1 MKATPSQRLA
11 QIMSERNL
19 KQVDILNMSL
29 PYQEQLKVKMGK
41 SALSQYITGK
51 SSPDQKK
58 IALLSKTLGVSEA
71 WLMGYDLNREIAEY
85 SESIKEASTLDKI
98 TSAAS
103 KLEEERQEKVLGYCE
118 DQLSEQEK
126 GSRELPTV
134 DERFTNVTDIYRRL
148 TPDRQEEVRRS
159 MNRQLRSQNI
169 VKMEEIQKAQ
179 DLYESLGEEFEDV
192 GLYGEVSAGTGVW
205 VSDEPVET
213 IKYPVPV
220 PNHDIALR
228 VNGNS
233 MEPMFHDGDVVFVKK
248 TPEVHHGSIIIIIV
262 NDNAYIKKLYRRGSE
277 VRLISLN
284 PQYEDIILNPDDTI
298 EIIGNVIM

>member
-1 MKATPSQRLA
+1 M
-11 QIMSERNL
+11 
-19 KQVDILNMSL
+19 
-29 PYQEQLKVKMGK
+29 
-41 SALSQYITGK
+41 K
-51 SSPDQKK
+51 SSLGNKEVMASNIRRHIDKLGLNVK
-58 IALLSKTLGVSEA
+58 DFSREIGVSYSTVRDWANAVTYPRIDKIEMMA
-71 WLMGYDLNREIAEY
+71 NYFGVNKSDLVE
-85 SESIKEASTLDKI
+85 IKEETSVLDKI

-118 DQLSEQEK
+118 DQLSEQER
-126 GSRELPTV
+126 GGRELPTV

-148 TPDRQEEVRRS
+148 TPDRQEEARRS

-205 VSDEPVET
+205 VSDEPVEI

-228 VNGNS
+228 VDGNS

-262 NDNAYIKKLYRRGSE
+262 NDNAYIKKLYRRDDE

>member
-1 MKATPSQRLA
+1 MNVGARIKIRRKEINMKAYELA
-11 QIMSERNL
+11 SKINVSLSTLYRYEKGDIEKMSTDVL
-19 KQVDILNMSL
+19 KEIAD
-29 PYQEQLKVKMGK
+29 
-41 SALSQYITGK
+41 ALSTTPADLMGWDETEETI
-51 SSPDQKK
+51 
-58 IALLSKTLGVSEA
+58 LSK
-71 WLMGYDLNREIAEY
+71 
-85 SESIKEASTLDKI
+85 I
-98 TSAAS
+98 TTAAS

-118 DQLSEQEK
+118 DQLSEQER
-126 GSRELPTV
+126 GGRELPTV

-148 TPDRQEEVRRS
+148 TPDRQEEARRS

-205 VSDEPVET
+205 VSDEPVEI

-262 NDNAYIKKLYRRGSE
+262 NDSAYIKKLYRRDDE

-284 PQYEDIILNPDDTI
+284 PQYEDIVLNPDDTI

>member
-1 MKATPSQRLA
+1 M
-11 QIMSERNL
+11 
-19 KQVDILNMSL
+19 
-29 PYQEQLKVKMGK
+29 
-41 SALSQYITGK
+41 K
-51 SSPDQKK
+51 SSLGNKEVMASNIRRHIDKLGLNVK
-58 IALLSKTLGVSEA
+58 DFSREIGVSYSTVRDWANAVTYPRIDKIEMMA
-71 WLMGYDLNREIAEY
+71 NYFGVNKSDLVEI
-85 SESIKEASTLDKI
+85 KTEASTLDKI

-118 DQLSEQEK
+118 DQLSEQER
-126 GSRELPTV
+126 GGRELPTV

-148 TPDRQEEVRRS
+148 SPERQEEARRS

-179 DLYESLGEEFEDV
+179 DLYESLGEEFEDI

-220 PNHDIALR
+220 PWHDIALR

-262 NDNAYIKKLYRRGSE
+262 NDSAYIKKLYRRDDE

-284 PQYEDIILNPDDTI
+284 PQYEDIVLNPDDTI

>member
-1 MKATPSQRLA
+1 MNVGARIKIRRKEINMKAYELA
-11 QIMSERNL
+11 SKINVSLSTLYRYEKGDIEKMSTDVL
-19 KQVDILNMSL
+19 KEIAD
-29 PYQEQLKVKMGK
+29 
-41 SALSQYITGK
+41 ALSTTPADLMGWDETEETI
-51 SSPDQKK
+51 
-58 IALLSKTLGVSEA
+58 LSK
-71 WLMGYDLNREIAEY
+71 
-85 SESIKEASTLDKI
+85 I
-98 TSAAS
+98 TTAAS

-134 DERFTNVTDIYRRL
+134 DERFTNVTDIYRRF

>member
-1 MKATPSQRLA
+1 MAS
-11 QIMSERNL
+11 
-19 KQVDILNMSL
+19 SL
-29 PYQEQLKVKMGK
+29 GNKEVMASNIRRHLDKLGFNVKDF
-41 SALSQYITGK
+41 SREI
-51 SSPDQKK
+51 
-58 IALLSKTLGVSEA
+58 GVSYSTVRDWTNAVTYPRIDKIEMMA
-71 WLMGYDLNREIAEY
+71 NYFGVNKSDLVELKADT
-85 SESIKEASTLDKI
+85 STLDKI
-98 TSAAS
+98 TSVAS

-118 DQLSEQEK
+118 DQLSEQEM
-126 GSRELPTV
+126 GGRELPTV

-148 TPDRQEEVRRS
+148 TPDRQEEARRS
-159 MNRQLRSQNI
+159 MNRQLRSQNV

-262 NDNAYIKKLYRRGSE
+262 NDSAYIKKLYRRDDE

>member
-1 MKATPSQRLA
+1 MNVGARIKIRRKEINMKAYELASKINVSLSTLYRYEKGDIEKMSTDVLKEIADALSTTPADL
-11 QIMSERNL
+11 MGWDETEET
-19 KQVDILNMSL
+19 ILN
-29 PYQEQLKVKMGK
+29 
-41 SALSQYITGK
+41 
-51 SSPDQKK
+51 
-58 IALLSKTLGVSEA
+58 
-71 WLMGYDLNREIAEY
+71 
-85 SESIKEASTLDKI
+85 KI
-98 TSAAS
+98 TTAAS
-103 KLEEERQEKVLGYCE
+103 KLEEDRQEKVLGYCE
-118 DQLSEQEK
+118 DQLSEQER

-134 DERFTNVTDIYRRL
+134 DERFTNVTDIYRKL
-148 TPDRQEEVRRS
+148 TPERQEEARRS

-179 DLYESLGEEFEDV
+179 DLYESLGEEFEDI

-205 VSDEPVET
+205 VSDEPIEI

-262 NDNAYIKKLYRRGSE
+262 NDNAYIKKLYRRDDE

>member
-1 MKATPSQRLA
+1 MNVGARIKIRRKEINMKAYELASKINVSLSTLYRYEKGDIEKMSTDVLKEIADALSTTPADL
-11 QIMSERNL
+11 MGWDETEET
-19 KQVDILNMSL
+19 ILN
-29 PYQEQLKVKMGK
+29 
-41 SALSQYITGK
+41 
-51 SSPDQKK
+51 
-58 IALLSKTLGVSEA
+58 
-71 WLMGYDLNREIAEY
+71 
-85 SESIKEASTLDKI
+85 KI
-98 TSAAS
+98 TTAAS

-118 DQLSEQEK
+118 DQLSDQEK

-134 DERFTNVTDIYRRL
+134 DERFTNVTDIYRKL
-148 TPDRQEEVRRS
+148 SPERQEEARRS

-179 DLYESLGEEFEDV
+179 DLYESLGEEFEDI

-205 VSDEPVET
+205 VSDEPVEI

-262 NDNAYIKKLYRRGSE
+262 NDSAYIKKLYRRDDE

>member
-1 MKATPSQRLA
+1 MNVGARIKIRRKEINMKAYELA
-11 QIMSERNL
+11 SKINVSLSTLYRYEKGDIEKMSTDVL
-19 KQVDILNMSL
+19 KEIAD
-29 PYQEQLKVKMGK
+29 
-41 SALSQYITGK
+41 ALSTTPADLMGWDETEETI
-51 SSPDQKK
+51 
-58 IALLSKTLGVSEA
+58 LSK
-71 WLMGYDLNREIAEY
+71 
-85 SESIKEASTLDKI
+85 I
-98 TSAAS
+98 TTAAS

-126 GSRELPTV
+126 GGRELPTV
-134 DERFTNVTDIYRRL
+134 DERFTNVTDIYRKL
-148 TPDRQEEVRRS
+148 SPERQEEARRS

-179 DLYESLGEEFEDV
+179 DLYESLGEEFEDI

-205 VSDEPVET
+205 VSDEPVEI

-233 MEPMFHDGDVVFVKK
+233 MEPMFHDGDVFFVKK

-262 NDNAYIKKLYRRGSE
+262 NDSAYIKKLYRRDDE

-284 PQYEDIILNPDDTI
+284 PQYEDIVLNPDDTI

>member
-1 MKATPSQRLA
+1 MNVGARIKIRRKEINMKAYELA
-11 QIMSERNL
+11 SKINVSLSTLYRYEKGDIEKMSTDVL
-19 KQVDILNMSL
+19 KEIAD
-29 PYQEQLKVKMGK
+29 
-41 SALSQYITGK
+41 ALSTT
-51 SSPDQKK
+51 PAD
-58 IALLSKTLGVSEA
+58 
-71 WLMGYDLNREIAEY
+71 LMGWDENEETVL
-85 SESIKEASTLDKI
+85 SKI

-103 KLEEERQEKVLGYCE
+103 KLEEERQEKVLCYCE

-126 GSRELPTV
+126 GGRELPTV

-148 TPDRQEEVRRS
+148 SPERQEEARRS

-179 DLYESLGEEFEDV
+179 DLYESLGEKFEDI

-220 PNHDIALR
+220 PEHDIALR

-233 MEPMFHDGDVVFVKK
+233 MEPMFHDDDVVFVKK

-262 NDNAYIKKLYRRGSE
+262 NDNAYIKKLYRRDDE

-284 PQYEDIILNPDDTI
+284 PQYEDIVLNPDDTI

>member
-85 SESIKEASTLDKI
+85 SESIKETSTLDKI
-98 TSAAS
+98 TTAAS

-134 DERFTNVTDIYRRL
+134 DERFTNVTDIYRKL
-148 TPDRQEEVRRS
+148 SPERQEEVRRS

-169 VKMEEIQKAQ
+169 AKMEEIQKAQ
-179 DLYESLGEEFEDV
+179 DLYESLGEEFEDI

-205 VSDEPVET
+205 VSDEPVEI

-262 NDNAYIKKLYRRGSE
+262 NDSAYIKKLYRRDDE

>member
-1 MKATPSQRLA
+1 M
-11 QIMSERNL
+11 
-19 KQVDILNMSL
+19 
-29 PYQEQLKVKMGK
+29 
-41 SALSQYITGK
+41 K
-51 SSPDQKK
+51 SSLGNKEVMASNIRRHIEKLGLNVKDFSRE
-58 IALLSKTLGVSEA
+58 IGVSYSTVRDWANAVTYPRIDKIEMMA
-71 WLMGYDLNREIAEY
+71 NYFGVNKSDLVEIKA
-85 SESIKEASTLDKI
+85 EASTLDKI
-98 TSAAS
+98 TTAAS

-126 GSRELPTV
+126 GGRELPTV

-148 TPDRQEEVRRS
+148 SPERQEEARRS
-159 MNRQLRSQNI
+159 MNRQLRSQNV

-205 VSDEPVET
+205 VSDDPVET

-262 NDNAYIKKLYRRGSE
+262 NDSAYIKKLYRRGDE

>member
-1 MKATPSQRLA
+1 MNVGARIKIRRKEINMKAYELASKINVSLSTLYRYEKGDIEKMSTDVLKEIADALSTTPADL
-11 QIMSERNL
+11 MGWDETEET
-19 KQVDILNMSL
+19 ILN
-29 PYQEQLKVKMGK
+29 
-41 SALSQYITGK
+41 
-51 SSPDQKK
+51 
-58 IALLSKTLGVSEA
+58 
-71 WLMGYDLNREIAEY
+71 
-85 SESIKEASTLDKI
+85 KI
-98 TSAAS
+98 TTAAS

-118 DQLSEQEK
+118 DQLSDQEK

-134 DERFTNVTDIYRRL
+134 DERFTNVTDIYRKL
-148 TPDRQEEVRRS
+148 SPERQEEARRS
-159 MNRQLRSQNI
+159 MNRQLRSQNV

-179 DLYESLGEEFEDV
+179 DLYESLGEEFEDI

-205 VSDEPVET
+205 VSDEPVEI

-262 NDNAYIKKLYRRGSE
+262 NDNAYIKKLYRRDDE

>member
-1 MKATPSQRLA
+1 M
-11 QIMSERNL
+11 
-19 KQVDILNMSL
+19 
-29 PYQEQLKVKMGK
+29 
-41 SALSQYITGK
+41 K
-51 SSPDQKK
+51 SSLGNKEVMASNIRRHIDKLGLNVK
-58 IALLSKTLGVSEA
+58 DFSREIGVSYSTVRDWANAVTYPRIDKIEMMA
-71 WLMGYDLNREIAEY
+71 NYFGVNKSDLVEIKE
-85 SESIKEASTLDKI
+85 EASTLDKI
-98 TSAAS
+98 TTAAS
-103 KLEEERQEKVLGYCE
+103 KLEEERQEQVLGYCE
-118 DQLSEQEK
+118 DQLSEQER
-126 GSRELPTV
+126 GGRELPTV

-148 TPDRQEEVRRS
+148 SPERQEEARRS

-179 DLYESLGEEFEDV
+179 DLYESLGEEFEDI

-205 VSDEPVET
+205 VSDEPVEI

-220 PNHDIALR
+220 PHHDIALR

>member
-85 SESIKEASTLDKI
+85 SESIKEASTFDKI
-98 TSAAS
+98 TTAAS

-118 DQLSEQEK
+118 DQLSEQER
-126 GSRELPTV
+126 GGRELPTV

-148 TPDRQEEVRRS
+148 SPDRQEEVRRS

-179 DLYESLGEEFEDV
+179 DLYESLGEEFEDI

-205 VSDEPVET
+205 VSDEPVEI

-228 VNGNS
+228 VDGNS

-262 NDNAYIKKLYRRGSE
+262 NDNAYIKKLYRRDDE

>member
-1 MKATPSQRLA
+1 MNVGARIKIRRKEINMKAYELA
-11 QIMSERNL
+11 SKINVSLSTLYRYEKGDIEKMSTDVL
-19 KQVDILNMSL
+19 KEIAD
-29 PYQEQLKVKMGK
+29 
-41 SALSQYITGK
+41 ALSTTPANLMGWDEIEET
-51 SSPDQKK
+51 
-58 IALLSKTLGVSEA
+58 ILSK
-71 WLMGYDLNREIAEY
+71 
-85 SESIKEASTLDKI
+85 I
-98 TSAAS
+98 TTAAS

-118 DQLSEQEK
+118 DQLSEQER
-126 GSRELPTV
+126 GGRELPTV
-134 DERFTNVTDIYRRL
+134 DERFTNVTDIYRKL
-148 TPDRQEEVRRS
+148 SPERQEEVRRS

-169 VKMEEIQKAQ
+169 AKMEEIQKAQ
-179 DLYESLGEEFEDV
+179 DLYESLGEEFEDI

-205 VSDEPVET
+205 VSDEPVEI

-262 NDNAYIKKLYRRGSE
+262 NDSAYIKKLYRRDDE

>member
-1 MKATPSQRLA
+1 MNVGARIKIRRKEINMKAYELA
-11 QIMSERNL
+11 SKINVSLSTLYRYEKGDIEKMSTDVL
-19 KQVDILNMSL
+19 KEIAD
-29 PYQEQLKVKMGK
+29 
-41 SALSQYITGK
+41 ALSTTPADLMGWDETEETI
-51 SSPDQKK
+51 
-58 IALLSKTLGVSEA
+58 LSK
-71 WLMGYDLNREIAEY
+71 
-85 SESIKEASTLDKI
+85 I
-98 TSAAS
+98 TTAAS
-103 KLEEERQEKVLGYCE
+103 KLEEDRQEKVLGYCE
-118 DQLSEQEK
+118 DQLSEQER
-126 GSRELPTV
+126 GGRELPTV
-134 DERFTNVTDIYRRL
+134 DERFTNVTDIYRKL
-148 TPDRQEEVRRS
+148 SPERQEEVRRS

-179 DLYESLGEEFEDV
+179 DLYESLGEEFEDI

-205 VSDEPVET
+205 VSDEPIEI

-262 NDNAYIKKLYRRGSE
+262 NDNAYIKKLYRRDDE

>member
-1 MKATPSQRLA
+1 MNVGARIKIRRKEINMKAYELA
-11 QIMSERNL
+11 SKINVSLSTLYRYEKGDIEKMSTDVL
-19 KQVDILNMSL
+19 KEIAD
-29 PYQEQLKVKMGK
+29 
-41 SALSQYITGK
+41 ALSTTPADLMGWDETEETI
-51 SSPDQKK
+51 
-58 IALLSKTLGVSEA
+58 LSK
-71 WLMGYDLNREIAEY
+71 
-85 SESIKEASTLDKI
+85 I
-98 TSAAS
+98 TTAAS

-118 DQLSEQEK
+118 DQLSEQES

-148 TPDRQEEVRRS
+148 TPDRQEEARRS

-179 DLYESLGEEFEDV
+179 DLYESLGEEFEDI

-205 VSDEPVET
+205 VSDEPVEI

-262 NDNAYIKKLYRRGSE
+262 NDSAYIKKLYRRDDE

>member
-1 MKATPSQRLA
+1 MNVGARIKIRRKEINMKAYELA
-11 QIMSERNL
+11 SKINVSLSTLYRYEKGDIEKMSTDVL
-19 KQVDILNMSL
+19 KEIAD
-29 PYQEQLKVKMGK
+29 
-41 SALSQYITGK
+41 ALSTTPADLMGWDETEETI
-51 SSPDQKK
+51 
-58 IALLSKTLGVSEA
+58 LSK
-71 WLMGYDLNREIAEY
+71 
-85 SESIKEASTLDKI
+85 I
-98 TSAAS
+98 TTAAS

-134 DERFTNVTDIYRRL
+134 DERFTNVTDIYRKL
-148 TPDRQEEVRRS
+148 SPERQEEARRS

-179 DLYESLGEEFEDV
+179 DLYESLGEEFEDI

-205 VSDEPVET
+205 VSDEPVEI

-262 NDNAYIKKLYRRGSE
+262 NDSAYIKKLYRRDDE

>member
-1 MKATPSQRLA
+1 MNVGARIKIRRKEINMKAYELA
-11 QIMSERNL
+11 SKINVSLSTLYRYEKGDIEKMSTDVL
-19 KQVDILNMSL
+19 KEIAD
-29 PYQEQLKVKMGK
+29 
-41 SALSQYITGK
+41 ALSTTPADLMGWDETEETI
-51 SSPDQKK
+51 
-58 IALLSKTLGVSEA
+58 LSK
-71 WLMGYDLNREIAEY
+71 
-85 SESIKEASTLDKI
+85 I
-98 TSAAS
+98 TTAAS

-126 GSRELPTV
+126 GGRELPTV
-134 DERFTNVTDIYRRL
+134 DERFTNVTDIYRKL
-148 TPDRQEEVRRS
+148 SPERQEEARRS

-179 DLYESLGEEFEDV
+179 DLYESLGEEFEDI

-205 VSDEPVET
+205 VSDEPVEI

-262 NDNAYIKKLYRRGSE
+262 NDSAYIKKLYRRDDE

-284 PQYEDIILNPDDTI
+284 PQYEDIILNPDDNI

>member
-1 MKATPSQRLA
+1 MNVGARIKLRRKEINMKAYELA
-11 QIMSERNL
+11 SKINVSLSTLYRYEKGDIEKMSTDVL
-19 KQVDILNMSL
+19 KEIAD
-29 PYQEQLKVKMGK
+29 
-41 SALSQYITGK
+41 ALSTTPADLMGWDETEETI
-51 SSPDQKK
+51 
-58 IALLSKTLGVSEA
+58 LSK
-71 WLMGYDLNREIAEY
+71 
-85 SESIKEASTLDKI
+85 I
-98 TSAAS
+98 TTAAS

-126 GSRELPTV
+126 GGRELSTV

-148 TPDRQEEVRRS
+148 SPERQEEARRS

-179 DLYESLGEEFEDV
+179 DLYESLGEEFEDI

-220 PNHDIALR
+220 PGHDIALR

-262 NDNAYIKKLYRRGSE
+262 NDSAYIKKLYRRDDE

>member
-1 MKATPSQRLA
+1 M
-11 QIMSERNL
+11 
-19 KQVDILNMSL
+19 
-29 PYQEQLKVKMGK
+29 
-41 SALSQYITGK
+41 K
-51 SSPDQKK
+51 SSLGNKEVMASNIRRHIDKLGLNVK
-58 IALLSKTLGVSEA
+58 DFSREIGVSYSTVRDWANAVTYPRIDKIEMMA
-71 WLMGYDLNREIAEY
+71 NYFGVNKSDLVE
-85 SESIKEASTLDKI
+85 IKEETSVLDKI

-126 GSRELPTV
+126 GGRELPTV
-134 DERFTNVTDIYRRL
+134 VERFTNVTDIYRKL
-148 TPDRQEEVRRS
+148 SPERQEEARRS

-179 DLYESLGEEFEDV
+179 DLYESLGEEFEDI

-205 VSDEPVET
+205 VSDEPIEI

-262 NDNAYIKKLYRRGSE
+262 NDSAYIKKLYRRDDE

-284 PQYEDIILNPDDTI
+284 PQYEDIVLNPDDTI

>member
-1 MKATPSQRLA
+1 M
-11 QIMSERNL
+11 
-19 KQVDILNMSL
+19 
-29 PYQEQLKVKMGK
+29 
-41 SALSQYITGK
+41 K
-51 SSPDQKK
+51 SSLGNKEVMASNIRRHIDKLGLNVK
-58 IALLSKTLGVSEA
+58 DFSREIGVSYSTVRDWANAVTYPRIDKIEMMA
-71 WLMGYDLNREIAEY
+71 NYFGVNKSDLVEIKAET
-85 SESIKEASTLDKI
+85 STLDKI
-98 TSAAS
+98 TTAAS

-118 DQLSEQEK
+118 DQLSEQERV
-126 GSRELPTV
+126 GRELPTV

-148 TPDRQEEVRRS
+148 TPDRQEEARRS

-205 VSDEPVET
+205 VSDEPVEI

-262 NDNAYIKKLYRRGSE
+262 NDSAYIKKLYRRDDE

-284 PQYEDIILNPDDTI
+284 QQYEDIILNPDDTI

>member
-1 MKATPSQRLA
+1 MNVGARIKIRRKEINMKAYELASKINVSLSTLYRYEKGDIEKMSTDVLKEIADALSTTPADL
-11 QIMSERNL
+11 MGWDETEET
-19 KQVDILNMSL
+19 ILN
-29 PYQEQLKVKMGK
+29 
-41 SALSQYITGK
+41 
-51 SSPDQKK
+51 
-58 IALLSKTLGVSEA
+58 
-71 WLMGYDLNREIAEY
+71 
-85 SESIKEASTLDKI
+85 KI
-98 TSAAS
+98 TTAAS
-103 KLEEERQEKVLGYCE
+103 KLEEDRQEKVLGYCE
-118 DQLSEQEK
+118 DQLSEQER

-148 TPDRQEEVRRS
+148 SPDRQEEVRRS

-179 DLYESLGEEFEDV
+179 DLYESLGEEFEDI

-205 VSDEPVET
+205 VSDEPVEI

-262 NDNAYIKKLYRRGSE
+262 NDSAYIKKLYRRDDE

>member
-1 MKATPSQRLA
+1 M
-11 QIMSERNL
+11 
-19 KQVDILNMSL
+19 
-29 PYQEQLKVKMGK
+29 
-41 SALSQYITGK
+41 K
-51 SSPDQKK
+51 SSLGNKEVMASNIRRHIDKLGLNVK
-58 IALLSKTLGVSEA
+58 DFSREIGVSYSTVRDWANAVTYPRIDKIEMMA
-71 WLMGYDLNREIAEY
+71 NYFGVNKSDLVEIKAET
-85 SESIKEASTLDKI
+85 STLDKI
-98 TSAAS
+98 TTAAS

-118 DQLSEQEK
+118 DQLSEQER
-126 GSRELPTV
+126 GGRELPTV
-134 DERFTNVTDIYRRL
+134 DERFTNVTDIYRKL
-148 TPDRQEEVRRS
+148 SPERQEEARRS

-179 DLYESLGEEFEDV
+179 DLYESLGEEFEDI

-205 VSDEPVET
+205 VSDEPVEI

-262 NDNAYIKKLYRRGSE
+262 NDSAYIKKLYRRDDE

>member
-85 SESIKEASTLDKI
+85 SESIKETSTLDKI

-148 TPDRQEEVRRS
+148 SPERQEEVRRS

-192 GLYGEVSAGTGVW
+192 GLYGEVSAGTCVW

>member
-1 MKATPSQRLA
+1 M
-11 QIMSERNL
+11 
-19 KQVDILNMSL
+19 
-29 PYQEQLKVKMGK
+29 
-41 SALSQYITGK
+41 K
-51 SSPDQKK
+51 SSLGNKEVMASNIRRHIDKLGLNVK
-58 IALLSKTLGVSEA
+58 DFSREIGVSYSTVRDWANAVTYPRIDKIEIMA
-71 WLMGYDLNREIAEY
+71 NYFGVNKSDLVEIKAET
-85 SESIKEASTLDKI
+85 STLDKI
-98 TSAAS
+98 TTAAS

-118 DQLSEQEK
+118 DQLSEQES

-148 TPDRQEEVRRS
+148 SPERQEEARRS

-179 DLYESLGEEFEDV
+179 DLYESLGEEFEDI

-205 VSDEPVET
+205 VSDEPVEI

-262 NDNAYIKKLYRRGSE
+262 NDSAYIKKLYRRDDE

>member
-1 MKATPSQRLA
+1 MNVGARIKIRRKEINMKAYELA
-11 QIMSERNL
+11 SKINVSLSTLYRYEKGDIEKMSTDVL
-19 KQVDILNMSL
+19 KEIAD
-29 PYQEQLKVKMGK
+29 
-41 SALSQYITGK
+41 ALSTTPADLMGWDETEETI
-51 SSPDQKK
+51 
-58 IALLSKTLGVSEA
+58 LSK
-71 WLMGYDLNREIAEY
+71 
-85 SESIKEASTLDKI
+85 I
-98 TSAAS
+98 TTAAS

-126 GSRELPTV
+126 GGRELPTV
-134 DERFTNVTDIYRRL
+134 DERFANVTDIYRRL
-148 TPDRQEEVRRS
+148 TPDRQEEARRS

-179 DLYESLGEEFEDV
+179 DLYESLGEEFEDI

-205 VSDEPVET
+205 VSDEPVEI

-262 NDNAYIKKLYRRGSE
+262 NDSAYIKKLYRRDDE

>member
-1 MKATPSQRLA
+1 MNVGARIKIRRKEINMKAYELA
-11 QIMSERNL
+11 SKINVSLSTLYRYEKGDIEKMSTDVL
-19 KQVDILNMSL
+19 KEIAD
-29 PYQEQLKVKMGK
+29 
-41 SALSQYITGK
+41 ALSTTPADLMGWNETEETI
-51 SSPDQKK
+51 
-58 IALLSKTLGVSEA
+58 LSK
-71 WLMGYDLNREIAEY
+71 
-85 SESIKEASTLDKI
+85 I
-98 TSAAS
+98 TTAAS

-134 DERFTNVTDIYRRL
+134 DERFTNVTDIYRKL
-148 TPDRQEEVRRS
+148 SPERQEEARRS

-179 DLYESLGEEFEDV
+179 DLYESLGEEFEDI

-205 VSDEPVET
+205 VSDEPVEI

-262 NDNAYIKKLYRRGSE
+262 NDSAYIKKLYRRDDE

>member
-1 MKATPSQRLA
+1 M
-11 QIMSERNL
+11 
-19 KQVDILNMSL
+19 
-29 PYQEQLKVKMGK
+29 
-41 SALSQYITGK
+41 K
-51 SSPDQKK
+51 SSLGNKEVMASNIRRHIDKLGLNVK
-58 IALLSKTLGVSEA
+58 DFSREIGVSYSTVRDWANAVTYPRIDKIEMMA
-71 WLMGYDLNREIAEY
+71 NYFGVNKSDLVEIKAET
-85 SESIKEASTLDKI
+85 STLDKI
-98 TSAAS
+98 TTAAS
-103 KLEEERQEKVLGYCE
+103 KLEEDRQEKVLGYCE
-118 DQLSEQEK
+118 DQLSEQER
-126 GSRELPTV
+126 GGRELPTV
-134 DERFTNVTDIYRRL
+134 DERFTNVTDIYRKL
-148 TPDRQEEVRRS
+148 SPERQEEARRS

-179 DLYESLGEEFEDV
+179 DLYESLGEEFEDI

-205 VSDEPVET
+205 VSDEPVEI

-262 NDNAYIKKLYRRGSE
+262 NDSAYIKKLYRRNDE

>member
-1 MKATPSQRLA
+1 MNVGARIKIRRKEINMKAYELA
-11 QIMSERNL
+11 SKINVSLSTLYRYEKGDIEKMSTDVL
-19 KQVDILNMSL
+19 KEIAD
-29 PYQEQLKVKMGK
+29 
-41 SALSQYITGK
+41 ALSTTPADLMGWDETEETI
-51 SSPDQKK
+51 
-58 IALLSKTLGVSEA
+58 LSK
-71 WLMGYDLNREIAEY
+71 
-85 SESIKEASTLDKI
+85 I
-98 TSAAS
+98 TTAAS
-103 KLEEERQEKVLGYCE
+103 KLEEERQEKVLRYCE

-126 GSRELPTV
+126 GGRELPTV
-134 DERFTNVTDIYRRL
+134 DERFTNVTDIYRKL
-148 TPDRQEEVRRS
+148 SPERQEEARRS
-159 MNRQLRSQNI
+159 MNRQLRSQNV

-179 DLYESLGEEFEDV
+179 DLYESLGEEFEDI

-205 VSDEPVET
+205 VSDEPVEI

>member
-1 MKATPSQRLA
+1 MNVGARIKIRRKEINMKAYELA
-11 QIMSERNL
+11 SKINVSLSTLYRYEKGDIEKMSTDVL
-19 KQVDILNMSL
+19 KEIAD
-29 PYQEQLKVKMGK
+29 
-41 SALSQYITGK
+41 ALSTTPADLMGWDETEETI
-51 SSPDQKK
+51 
-58 IALLSKTLGVSEA
+58 LSK
-71 WLMGYDLNREIAEY
+71 
-85 SESIKEASTLDKI
+85 I
-98 TSAAS
+98 TTAAS

-126 GSRELPTV
+126 GGRELPTV
-134 DERFTNVTDIYRRL
+134 DERFTNVTDIYRKL
-148 TPDRQEEVRRS
+148 SPERQEEARRS

-179 DLYESLGEEFEDV
+179 DLYESLGEEFEDI

-205 VSDEPVET
+205 VSDEPVEI

-262 NDNAYIKKLYRRGSE
+262 NDSAYIKKLYRRDDE

>member
-1 MKATPSQRLA
+1 MNVGARIKLRRKEINMKAYELA
-11 QIMSERNL
+11 SKINVSLSTLYRYEKGDIEKMSTDVL
-19 KQVDILNMSL
+19 KEIAD
-29 PYQEQLKVKMGK
+29 
-41 SALSQYITGK
+41 ALSTTPADLMGWDETEETI
-51 SSPDQKK
+51 
-58 IALLSKTLGVSEA
+58 LSK
-71 WLMGYDLNREIAEY
+71 
-85 SESIKEASTLDKI
+85 I
-98 TSAAS
+98 TTAAS

-126 GSRELPTV
+126 GGRELPTV

-148 TPDRQEEVRRS
+148 SPERQEEARRS

-179 DLYESLGEEFEDV
+179 DLYESLGEEFEDI

-213 IKYPVPV
+213 IKYPAPV
-220 PNHDIALR
+220 PGHDIALR

-262 NDNAYIKKLYRRGSE
+262 NDNAYIKKLYRRDDE

-284 PQYEDIILNPDDTI
+284 PQYEDIVLNPDDTI

>member
-1 MKATPSQRLA
+1 M
-11 QIMSERNL
+11 
-19 KQVDILNMSL
+19 
-29 PYQEQLKVKMGK
+29 
-41 SALSQYITGK
+41 K
-51 SSPDQKK
+51 SSLGNKEVMASNIRRHIDKLGLNVK
-58 IALLSKTLGVSEA
+58 DFSREIGVSYSTVRDWTNAVTYPRIDKIEMMA
-71 WLMGYDLNREIAEY
+71 NYFGVNKSDLVEIKA
-85 SESIKEASTLDKI
+85 EASTLDKI
-98 TSAAS
+98 TTAAS

-118 DQLSEQEK
+118 DQLSEQER
-126 GSRELPTV
+126 GGRELPTV
-134 DERFTNVTDIYRRL
+134 DERFTNVTDIYRKL
-148 TPDRQEEVRRS
+148 SPERQEEARRS

-179 DLYESLGEEFEDV
+179 DLYESLGEEFEDI

-205 VSDEPVET
+205 VSDEPVEI

-262 NDNAYIKKLYRRGSE
+262 NDSAYIKKLYRRDDE

>member
-11 QIMSERNL
+11 QIMTERNL

-29 PYQEQLKVKMGK
+29 PYQEQLEVKMGK
-41 SALSQYITGK
+41 SALSQYVSGK

-71 WLMGYDLNREIAEY
+71 WLMGYDLNKEIVEY
-85 SESIKEASTLDKI
+85 SESIKEVSTLDKI
-98 TSAAS
+98 TTAAS

-179 DLYESLGEEFEDV
+179 DLYESLGEEFEDI
-192 GLYGEVSAGTGVW
+192 GLYGEVSDGTGVW
-205 VSDEPVET
+205 VSDEPVEI

-262 NDNAYIKKLYRRGSE
+262 NDSAYIKKLYRRDDE

>member
-1 MKATPSQRLA
+1 MKATPSQRLS
-11 QIMSERNL
+11 QIMTERNL

-29 PYQEQLKVKMGK
+29 PYQEQLEVKMGK
-41 SALSQYITGK
+41 SALSQYVSGK

-71 WLMGYDLNREIAEY
+71 WLMGYDLNEEIVEY
-85 SESIKEASTLDKI
+85 SESIKEVSTLDKI
-98 TSAAS
+98 TTAAS

-118 DQLSEQEK
+118 DQLSDQEK
-126 GSRELPTV
+126 GGRELPTV

-192 GLYGEVSAGTGVW
+192 GLYAGTGVW
-205 VSDEPVET
+205 VSDEPVEI

-262 NDNAYIKKLYRRGSE
+262 NDSAYIKKLYRRDDE

>member
-85 SESIKEASTLDKI
+85 SESIKETSTLDKI
-98 TSAAS
+98 TTAAS

-134 DERFTNVTDIYRRL
+134 DERFTNVTDIYRKL
-148 TPDRQEEVRRS
+148 SPERQEEARRS

-179 DLYESLGEEFEDV
+179 DLYESLGEEFEDI

-205 VSDEPVET
+205 VSDEPVEI

-262 NDNAYIKKLYRRGSE
+262 NDSAYIKKLYRRDDE